1 MLVVCMGLRGYNL
14 DVYLFCVFSLLNLV
28 VTGLFSCL
36 FVRGYYACF
45 ILVCFGLG
53 LAAVSSPVVD
63 FLLGFYLCRLK
74 NHPIRGYR
82 TEFGWIFPSPIF
94 GFFNEP
100 LVCSIGACNS
110 SRCRKFAHIGLLPE
124 FSVRFTST

>member
-1 MLVVCMGLRGYNL
+1 MVFLLVIGFLVVGVWIILIFIMLV
-14 DVYLFCVFSLLNLV
+14 LFW
-28 VTGLFSCL
+28 
-36 FVRGYYACF
+36 FV
-45 ILVCFGLG
+45 LVCFGLG
-53 LAAVSSPVVD
+53 LAVVSSPVVD

-74 NHPIRGYR
+74 SHPIRGFR
-82 TEFGWIFPSPIF
+82 TEFGWIFPSPFF

-110 SRCRKFAHIGLLPE
+110 SRCRKFAHIVLLPE